1 MEETPE
7 ELSRRLMVLP
17 DQPNK
22 LRWDAGISMLC
33 VLVAVLTP
41 FRIAFA
47 HETSEGWLAF
57 DATVD
62 LFFFFGEEKR

>member
-1 MEETPE
+1 
-7 ELSRRLMVLP
+7 MVLP

-22 LRWDAGISMLC
+22 LRWDVGISIVC
-33 VLVAVLTP
+33 ILVAVLTP

-47 HETSEGWLAF
+47 HKTSKGWLAF

-62 LFFFFGEEKR
+62 LLFFVGED